1 VNRGAVTGRYS
12 PSIRLHQKTFIF
24 RSENAHIPADHVITR
39 MKPKFIKERMVVNG
53 KVYFPRK
60 NAVEGLATYAS
71 PEEIDPNA
79 LPVGRISVD
88 TVGFGELLRDLIS
101 EMRSVGAAYPLEYLE
116 AMQNLSLVNPDV
128 AQMIDNIVQLGNTG
142 HKVMVESDSEQVRD
156 DAIEELNRFNMT
168 VFGRFGGI
176 DGFVNSALA
185 QIGRGGA
192 ISVEWVVNEDLTGI
206 DKMVFVPLK
215 EIRFLYDPDSG
226 EYAPHQK
233 TCDLTKGDQGLIALN
248 TATYQYCAMQ
258 TLDNSPYAVPPIL
271 SALESITIQRDI
283 VKNLR
288 FIAKKMGLL
297 GFVNFLIRA
306 PKQSPGEKTEE
317 YIARCQ
323 QFLDQQAQR
332 LKHNYR
338 DGIAVGF
345 MDSFTVEHHSITGD
359 AAGAKDLFEMNEQQV
374 FSGLKADPALHGR
387 TYSTTE
393 TYAGVVY
400 EKMLSIITNYQRT
413 VRSVLEY
420 GYKLH
425 LSLRGIDYQSLWIEF
440 EPSKSLSAQRD
451 ETTYA
456 TRLANLKILYD
467 QGIIDQNQF
476 AQEAGYDRPAE
487 EGPRNPL
494 IIPPADT
501 GESAQ
506 SKTVFELIFDKPS
519 GSYRVPE
526 RRRYIASDVDDD
538 ESSAIDMQV
547 IYKRCIE
554 ELDKHFPSCC
564 PRKESFELNHAQE
577 QVDRFQ
583 REYFAAVYPVLRKS
597 RNKTLK
603 QVKAF
608 FDDFDFETG
617 DSDLFA
623 NGVLETMGLFFAQ
636 SLENSVLEK
645 RTSSNIALIYSYFRL
660 EDAEPFGGT
669 IPIKPSFNL
678 IDKKAIN
685 FLKNSDDF
693 YFGRYLTNPQTKK
706 DLKNWLVD
714 EYLKSGRNLRDSGEL
729 TKFKNRFGDR
739 VAQED
744 YKILRVVETSTNRSR
759 NWGNIFLAEQAK
771 AASIEI
777 TGPLDNVT
785 CPWCQSMTGKKF
797 RVDPVVQHVRDVLDQ
812 DPDNLPTLNPFLP
825 GRIHPA
831 VVDALDENQ
840 LLSQGIALP
849 PYHPHCRHGYVVDRF
864 R

>member
-1 VNRGAVTGRYS
+1 MEQGFT
-12 PSIRLHQKTFIF
+12 
-24 RSENAHIPADHVITR
+24 
-39 MKPKFIKERMVVNG
+39 KERMVVDG

-60 NAVEGLATYAS
+60 KEAVLTAYTS
-71 PEEIDPNA
+71 PEEIDPKS

-88 TVGFGELLRDLIS
+88 TVGFGELLRDLLT

-116 AMQNLSLVNPDV
+116 AMQSLSLVNPDV

-142 HKVMVESDSEQVRD
+142 HKVMVETDREQIQQAAMD
-156 DAIEELNRFNMT
+156 ELNRFNMT

-192 ISVEWVVNEDLTGI
+192 ISVEWVINEDLTGI
-206 DKMVFVPLK
+206 EKMVFVPLK
-215 EIRFLYDPDSG
+215 EIRFLYDPISG
-226 EYAPHQK
+226 EYSPHQK
-233 TCDLTKGDQGLIALN
+233 TCDLTQGDQGLIALN

-317 YIARCQ
+317 YVARCQ

-359 AAGAKDLFEMNEQQV
+359 ATGAKDLFEMNEQQV

-413 VRSVLEY
+413 VRAVLEY

-425 LSLRGIDYQSLWIEF
+425 LTLRGIDYKSLWIEF

-451 ETTYA
+451 EATYA
-456 TRLANLKILYD
+456 TKLANLKILYD

-476 AQEAGYDRPAE
+476 AQEAGYDQPAE
-487 EGPRNPL
+487 SGPRSPL
-494 IIPPADT
+494 LIAPTDT
-501 GESAQ
+501 TDSAQ
-506 SKTVFELIFDKPS
+506 SRTVLVFDRAS
-519 GSYRVPE
+519 GFYRIPPVSRAISVAAEDVASRSPDVRE
-526 RRRYIASDVDDD
+526 AYLHCLENLDRY
-538 ESSAIDMQV
+538 
-547 IYKRCIE
+547 
-554 ELDKHFPSCC
+554 FPSCC
-564 PRKESFELNHAQE
+564 PRREVLEFNRAQE

-583 REYFAAVYPVLRKS
+583 REYFAAVYPVLRTS
-597 RNKTLK
+597 RNKSLK

-608 FDDFDFETG
+608 LEDFDFDTG

-645 RTSSNIALIYSYFRL
+645 KTSKNVDLIYSYFRL
-660 EDAEPFGGT
+660 EDAEPFGGDL
-669 IPIKPSFNL
+669 PIKPSFNL
-678 IDKKAIN
+678 VDRKAIN
-685 FLKNSDDF
+685 FLKSSDDF
-693 YFGRYLTNPQTKK
+693 YFGRYLTNPQTKRE
-706 DLKNWLVD
+706 LKNWLVD
-714 EYLKSGRNLRDSGEL
+714 EYLKSGRNLRDPGEL
-729 TKFKNRFGDR
+729 TKFRNRFGDR

-759 NWGNIFLAEQAK
+759 NWGNIFLVEQAR

-812 DPDNLPTLNPFLP
+812 NPENLPGLNPFLP
-825 GRIHPA
+825 GRIHPSA
-831 VVDALDENQ
+831 VEALDENQ

-849 PYHPHCRHGYVVDRF
+849 PYHPHCRHGYVVDKF
-864 R
+864 A

>member
-1 VNRGAVTGRYS
+1 LNFT
-12 PSIRLHQKTFIF
+12 QFI
-24 RSENAHIPADHVITR
+24 RSESTVFSDLKKSKVIPVNVITG
-39 MKPKFIKERMVVNG
+39 MKPTFIKERMVVNG
-53 KVYFPRK
+53 RVYFPRK
-60 NAVEGLATYAS
+60 KRTTGLAAHPS
-71 PEEIDPNA
+71 PEEIDPKV
-79 LPVGRISVD
+79 LPVGRVSVD

-156 DAIEELNRFNMT
+156 AAIEELNRFNMT

-192 ISVEWVVNEDLTGI
+192 ISIEWVVSEDLTGI

-215 EIRFLYDPDSG
+215 EIRFLYDPASG

-233 TCDLTKGDQGLIALN
+233 TCDLTQGDQGLIALN

-288 FIAKKMGLL
+288 FIAKKMGIL

-323 QFLDQQAQR
+323 QFLDQQAQH

-338 DGIAVGF
+338 DGIAVGL

-456 TRLANLKILYD
+456 TRLANLKILHD

-487 EGPRNPL
+487 EGPLREMLQEPGKVQKALDNLVEYIVQGNASESVSVSIARHEQRKKMLEAQLQNLKAREPNTPL
-494 IIPPADT
+494 LTPYAVKPM
-501 GESAQ
+501 
-506 SKTVFELIFDKPS
+506 LINLDEILTK
-519 GSYRVPE
+519 
-526 RRRYIASDVDDD
+526 DVVQ
-538 ESSAIDMQV
+538 ANA
-547 IYKRCIE
+547 YFKG
-554 ELDKHFPSCC
+554 LFP
-564 PRKESFELNHAQE
+564 E
-577 QVDRFQ
+577 QVKMTAKKEGRSVFYEAAGRVNLTRLMRF
-583 REYFAAVYPVLRKS
+583 ATPI
-597 RNKTLK
+597 
-603 QVKAF
+603 
-608 FDDFDFETG
+608 
-617 DSDLFA
+617 
-623 NGVLETMGLFFAQ
+623 NGAPNWTILEL
-636 SLENSVLEK
+636 
-645 RTSSNIALIYSYFRL
+645 
-660 EDAEPFGGT
+660 
-669 IPIKPSFNL
+669 
-678 IDKKAIN
+678 
-685 FLKNSDDF
+685 
-693 YFGRYLTNPQTKK
+693 
-706 DLKNWLVD
+706 
-714 EYLKSGRNLRDSGEL
+714 
-729 TKFKNRFGDR
+729 
-739 VAQED
+739 
-744 YKILRVVETSTNRSR
+744 
-759 NWGNIFLAEQAK
+759 LA
-771 AASIEI
+771 
-777 TGPLDNVT
+777 P
-785 CPWCQSMTGKKF
+785 
-797 RVDPVVQHVRDVLDQ
+797 R
-812 DPDNLPTLNPFLP
+812 
-825 GRIHPA
+825 
-831 VVDALDENQ
+831 
-840 LLSQGIALP
+840 
-849 PYHPHCRHGYVVDRF
+849 
-864 R
+864 

>member
-1 VNRGAVTGRYS
+1 MN
-12 PSIRLHQKTFIF
+12 QTF
-24 RSENAHIPADHVITR
+24 V
-39 MKPKFIKERMVVNG
+39 KERMVVNG

-60 NAVEGLATYAS
+60 RSVEGLATVS
-71 PEEIDPNA
+71 PEEIDPKA
-79 LPVGRISVD
+79 LPVGRVSVD
-88 TVGFGELLRDLIS
+88 TVGFGDLLRDLIS

-142 HKVMVESDSEQVRD
+142 HTVMVETDREQVQQAAMD
-156 DAIEELNRFNMT
+156 ELNRFNMT

-192 ISVEWVVNEDLTGI
+192 ISVEWVMNENLTGI
-206 DKMVFVPLK
+206 DKVVFVPLK

-226 EYAPHQK
+226 EYSPHQK
-233 TCDLTKGDQGLIALN
+233 TCDLTQGDQGLITLN

-258 TLDNSPYAVPPIL
+258 MLDNSPYAVPPIL
-271 SALESITIQRDI
+271 AALESIVIQRDI

-297 GFVNFLIRA
+297 GFVNFLVRA

-323 QFLDQQAQR
+323 QFLDEQAQR

-413 VRSVLEY
+413 VRCVLEY

-425 LSLRGIDYQSLWIEF
+425 LTLLGIDYKNLWIEF
-440 EPSKSLSAQRD
+440 EPSKSLSAERD

-456 TRLANLKILYD
+456 TKLANLKSLYD

-487 EGPRNPL
+487 LGPRSPL
-494 IIPPADT
+494 IFVPADPAT
-501 GESAQ
+501 SEQ
-506 SKTVFELIFDKPS
+506 SKDPFRMAYDKAS
-519 GSYRVPE
+519 GFYRAQEPRPIEVMHQRLSE
-526 RRRYIASDVDDD
+526 HEQINVESEYRR
-538 ESSAIDMQV
+538 
-547 IYKRCIE
+547 CLE
-554 ELDKHFPSCC
+554 ELNIHFPSCC
-564 PRKESFELNHAQE
+564 PRQESFELNPAQE

-583 REYFAAVYPVLRKS
+583 REYFAAVYPVLRGS
-597 RNKTLK
+597 RNKSLK

-608 FDDFDFETG
+608 LEDFDFETG

-636 SLENSVLEK
+636 SLENSVLDK
-645 RTSSNIALIYSYFRL
+645 KTSKNIKLIYSYFRL
-660 EDAEPFGGT
+660 EDVEPFGGDL
-669 IPIKPSFNL
+669 PIKPSFNL

-685 FLKNSDDF
+685 FLKSSDDF

-714 EYLKSGRNLRDSGEL
+714 EYLTSGRNLRDSGEL
-729 TKFKNRFGDR
+729 TKFRSRFGER

-759 NWGNIFLAEQAK
+759 NWGNIFLVEEAK

-785 CPWCQSMTGKKF
+785 CPWCQSMTGKIFK
-797 RVDPVVQHVRDVLDQ
+797 VGPVVQHVRDVLDQ
-812 DPDNLPTLNPFLP
+812 DPENLPNLNPFLP
-825 GRIHPA
+825 GRIHPV
-831 VVDALDENQ
+831 VVDAMDTSQ
-840 LLSQGIALP
+840 LLAQGIALP

-864 R
+864 K